1 MSAWEGLHCQMD
13 SLVAFEIVI
22 AVEGLRALI
31 ALEWAVILLLLLS
44 RMMSVHWP
52 AHLMLWVL
60 HTHATY

>member
-1 MSAWEGLHCQMD
+1 M
-13 SLVAFEIVI
+13 AFEIVI

-60 HTHATY
+60 HIHATY